1 MRGVVDRPGVAAGIF
16 EPLADAGI
24 SVDVLVQTSASD
36 GRTDMAFTVEEDEAV
51 RARQTVEA
59 QRDVELNEVLVD
71 LYMAKVSVVG
81 SGLQST
87 PGQAA
92 KMFRT
97 MANVGINIRSITTA
111 DIRIT
116 CLVDSDDV
124 SASARALH
132 AAFNLAD
139 PR

>member
-1 MRGVVDRPGVAAGIF
+1 MEREAHVYRTQVRVDRNM
-16 EPLADAGI
+16 
-24 SVDVLVQTSASD
+24 SH
-36 GRTDMAFTVEEDEAV
+36 
-51 RARQTVEA
+51 
-59 QRDVELNEVLVD
+59 
-71 LYMAKVSVVG
+71 VSGVG

-97 MANVGINIRSITTA
+97 MANVGVNIRSITTA

>member
-1 MRGVVDRPGVAAGIF
+1 MSSETRFPSDCSLDVVGIGN
-16 EPLADAGI
+16 AI
-24 SVDVLVQTSASD
+24 VDVLVQTAASD
-36 GRTDMAFTVEEDEAV
+36 GRTDMAFTVEEDEAA

-59 QRDVELNEVLVD
+59 QSDVEFNEVLVD
-71 LYMAKVSVVG
+71 SAMSKVSVVG
-81 SGLQST
+81 TGLQST

-97 MANVGINIRSITTA
+97 MADAEVNIRSITTA

-124 SASARALH
+124 PASACALH